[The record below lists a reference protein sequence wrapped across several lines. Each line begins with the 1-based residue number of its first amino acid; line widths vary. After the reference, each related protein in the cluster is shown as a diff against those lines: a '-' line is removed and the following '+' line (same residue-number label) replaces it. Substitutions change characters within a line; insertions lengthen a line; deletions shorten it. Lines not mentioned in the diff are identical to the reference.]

1 MAVLG
6 AVTIGQ
12 SPRSD
17 VVSEIRPLLGEGVRI
32 VEAGALDGL
41 SPDEVAELAPAPGEA
56 VLVTRLR
63 DGSSVRVA
71 HRHILPRLARQVEA
85 LAREVDVVLLLC
97 TGSFPPFRVGCPVL
111 YPDRLLQN
119 FVRAVAPDGHLGV
132 VTPDEA
138 QIAEQRVRWSETAGR
153 VTVRSA
159 SPYGDPG
166 HLLATARDLAS
177 QRVDLVVLDSLG
189 YNLTTKRMVRGVV
202 GVPVV
207 LPRTVLA
214 RAAAELL

>member
-119 FVRAVAPDGHLGV
+119 FVRAVVPDGHLGV